1 MTAPTD
7 ERPVPSAPVQVAPDV
22 PPSRGR
28 ARPPGRPPGCPPGRL
43 PGRELLARLVR
54 SQRPERPGTMPAGLV
69 LIVVVA
75 GLLLAAMLNADATLR
90 KSKARGNGLRQ
101 DVAQAVAD
109 VSGALGLTG
118 PRNALDE
125 ALGRSTGGGPSYEEL
140 LAEKQ
145 AAELASGPT
154 TTVPTVPRLRTPTPD
169 NPLKLW
175 VGGDSVGGSFG
186 VQMQPIADSTGLF
199 KSTLDYQLGTG
210 LIRPDYFNWPEH
222 FAKDILPN
230 LDPDIVVAMFGA
242 NDDQNL
248 ELDGGRVV
256 EKYTP
261 EWYAEYRRRV
271 GATMDL
277 LRSAEN
283 DRLVV
288 WVGAVPAGPGSRI
301 SNMDVLN
308 YIYWTEAEKRPWVTY
323 VDTFAILGGP
333 DHAFA
338 KEVRYADGKLRG
350 PYQKDNLHLSTWGAQ
365 RLSWATIAHI
375 GRLVDLSATKVP
387 DPPSPETA
395 PAEVTEREELPRPP
409 NMPEGI

>member
-1 MTAPTD
+1 MATPTD
-7 ERPVPSAPVQVAPDV
+7 GRPLPSAPVWQSPGGT
-22 PPSRGR
+22 PSPSRVR
-28 ARPPGRPPGCPPGRL
+28 AAQRSPARQLVVRL
-43 PGRELLARLVR
+43 FR
-54 SQRPERPGTMPAGLV
+54 SQRPERPGTMPAGVV
-69 LIVVVA
+69 LIVVVV

-90 KSKARGNGLRQ
+90 KSKARGDGFRQ
-101 DVAQAVAD
+101 QVAQAVAD
-109 VSGALGLTG
+109 VSDALGLTG

-140 LAEKQ
+140 LAEKEAAEQ
-145 AAELASGPT
+145 QGAELAGGVATS
-154 TTVPTVPRLRTPTPD
+154 VPSAPLLHTPTPD

-199 KSTLDYQLGTG
+199 RSTLDYRLGTG

-222 FAKDILPN
+222 FARDVLPE
-230 LDPDIVVAMFGA
+230 LDPDVVVVMFGA

-256 EKYTP
+256 KKYTP

-277 LRSAEN
+277 LRSPEN

-288 WVGAVPAGPGSRI
+288 WVGAVPAGPGSKI

-308 YIYWTEAEKRPWVTY
+308 YIYWTEARQRPWVTY

-338 KEVRYADGKLRG
+338 EQVVYADGKLRG

-365 RLSWATIAHI
+365 RLSWASLAHI
-375 GRLVDLSATKVP
+375 GRLVDLSATRVP
-387 DPPSPETA
+387 TPPPSQTA
-395 PAEVTEREELPRPP
+395 PAEVVEREELPRPP
-409 NMPEGI
+409 SMPEGV